1 MDAFMHGVSRRDLR
15 EEFGR
20 LWPKNMI
27 EVMKIAN
34 QWADGEDSVRNSSH
48 YSPKDEA
55 GPSNWREGRHKK
67 KPRYNGN
74 DSIELVAVGFQ
85 TPHDDEARDSSR
97 QYSQGQYNR
106 SGGSG
111 YRSDGGHKREWQKR
125 TLSPAEELEQ
135 SCRHHMFR
143 NPETGKWGS
152 NHLLKVYRKARK
164 IYKAMQKIVTPGP
177 AAQPAAQLA
186 DRKSVV

>member
-20 LWPKNMI
+20 LRPKNMI

-74 DSIELVAVGFQ
+74 DSIELVAAGFQ
-85 TPHDDEARDSSR
+85 TPREDEARDSSRQYSHAQYSRSGGDQSR

-106 SGGSG
+106 SGGSS
-111 YRSDGGHKREWQKR
+111 YRSDGGHKREWQKC

-135 SCRHHMFR
+135 PCRHHMFR

-152 NHLLKVYRKARK
+152 
-164 IYKAMQKIVTPGP
+164 TTC
-177 AAQPAAQLA
+177 
-186 DRKSVV
+186 